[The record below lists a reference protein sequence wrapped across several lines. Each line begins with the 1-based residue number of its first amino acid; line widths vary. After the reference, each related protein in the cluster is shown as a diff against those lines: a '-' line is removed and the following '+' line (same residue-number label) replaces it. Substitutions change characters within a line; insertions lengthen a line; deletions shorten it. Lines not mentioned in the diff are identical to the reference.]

1 MHVVCRVV
9 NQLLTELDGV
19 EGLTGVAVL
28 AATSRP
34 DLIDAALLRP
44 GVSMWFREPM
54 DSISCPHATPK
65 CPNDPAHLALQAS
78 RLRCNQPV
86 RAHYTPCFV

>member
-1 MHVVCRVV
+1 MTVLCVCCRVV

-44 GVSMWFREPM
+44 GKVEEHSVLE
-54 DSISCPHATPK
+54 
-65 CPNDPAHLALQAS
+65 
-78 RLRCNQPV
+78 
-86 RAHYTPCFV
+86 TPCHGLLEPCQQLCQGRACIAS

>member
-1 MHVVCRVV
+1 VV

-44 GVSMWFREPM
+44 GAGTTEWSTCTLLLLHHVSFLLVSSMNFCLRLLNVNN
-54 DSISCPHATPK
+54 SCAACMHA
-65 CPNDPAHLALQAS
+65 A
-78 RLRCNQPV
+78 RG
-86 RAHYTPCFV
+86 

>member
-1 MHVVCRVV
+1 VPVAAIDHTATFTACQQLSLLLLPPQCRVV

-19 EGLTGVAVL
+19 EGLSGVAVL

-44 GVSMWFREPM
+44 GELHG
-54 DSISCPHATPK
+54 CTKQHK
-65 CPNDPAHLALQAS
+65 NE
-78 RLRCNQPV
+78 
-86 RAHYTPCFV
+86 